1 MRKILF
7 ILFFCLAFVLPDYGQ
22 TKEQKPL
29 SNNEIVALQT
39 SMQQTTSK
47 LKSLQADFVQTKTS
61 TLFAEPTKQNGKL
74 YFRQPSD
81 LCWQY
86 TTPNK
91 LSIVMHNEEIM
102 VKTAK
107 GGKIIPPKGMHELLA
122 LICNAING
130 NFLEKKYLFDIQYY
144 KEKNY
149 ILYLRPKQKRLKNM
163 YQNIVIYLESQNLT
177 AEKVI
182 LKELNGD
189 ETTIVFNNKKL
200 NEPLSDTYFSTK

>member
-1 MRKILF
+1 
-7 ILFFCLAFVLPDYGQ
+7 
-22 TKEQKPL
+22 
-29 SNNEIVALQT
+29 
-39 SMQQTTSK
+39 MQQSATK

-74 YFRQPSD
+74 YFRQFSD

-86 TTPNK
+86 LNPNK
-91 LSIVMHNEEIM
+91 LSVIMHNDEII

-107 GGKIIPPKGMHELLA
+107 GGKINPPKGMHELLA

-130 NFLEKKYLFDIQYY
+130 NFLDKKDLFDIQYY

-149 ILYLRPKQKRLKNM
+149 ILYLIPKQKRLKNM

-177 AEKVI
+177 ADKVT

-200 NEPLSDTYFSTK
+200 NETLSDIYFSTK